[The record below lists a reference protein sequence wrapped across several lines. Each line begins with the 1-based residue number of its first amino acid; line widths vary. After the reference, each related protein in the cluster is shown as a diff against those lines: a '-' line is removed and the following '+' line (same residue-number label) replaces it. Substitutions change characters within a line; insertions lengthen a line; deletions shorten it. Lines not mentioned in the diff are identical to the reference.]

1 MTVCK
6 FIFYFYY
13 FENMMKWLRKR
24 RDKILSIC
32 TKYSIV
38 TVVLEGMTGKT
49 KSQSPPHL
57 QVPFT
62 YFLVVTTYQRLIIW
76 ESGQHQFIGLYT
88 ERFYSV
94 EWENVLLTLI
104 TLWSFCYLS
113 YIIYFIVFGCIHLSI
128 HNILKIKECM

>member
-1 MTVCK
+1 MKNIIRQLTKFLREVGRPRHAEAILEMKPQENTRDPKVLVTVCK
-6 FIFYFYY
+6 FRFYFYY

-24 RDKILSIC
+24 RDKILSTC

-94 EWENVLLTLI
+94 E
-104 TLWSFCYLS
+104 
-113 YIIYFIVFGCIHLSI
+113 
-128 HNILKIKECM
+128 